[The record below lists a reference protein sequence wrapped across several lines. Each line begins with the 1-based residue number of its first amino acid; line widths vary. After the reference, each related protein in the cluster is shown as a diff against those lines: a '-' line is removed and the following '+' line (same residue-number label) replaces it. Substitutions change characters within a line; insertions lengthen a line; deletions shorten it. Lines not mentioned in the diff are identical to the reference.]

1 MQIAIYGKAS
11 HESFKKVLNQVVIA
25 LLEKKMIVVIH
36 ESLIHLIKPI
46 SISYGTENL
55 RTFSSPAHLGDEVK
69 FLISIGGDGT
79 FLETIQFIRER
90 NIPVIGINSGRLGF
104 LADISK
110 DELVNSFQAIFEDK
124 FKIENR
130 TLLQMFENKQEPEFP
145 NYALNEICIHK
156 LDNSAMITIHVYLGE
171 EYLNSYW
178 ADGLIISTP
187 TGSTAYNLSAGG
199 PIVLPNSKS
208 FILTPI
214 APHTLTVRPLVFPN
228 QAELKIKVEGRSDA
242 YLVSL
247 DHRSYRMKMS
257 QEISISKAPFEISLI
272 KPENHSFL
280 STLRNKLAWGIDR
293 RN

>member
-1 MQIAIYGKAS
+1 
-11 HESFKKVLNQVVIA
+11 
-25 LLEKKMIVVIH
+25 
-36 ESLIHLIKPI
+36 
-46 SISYGTENL
+46 
-55 RTFSSPAHLGDEVK
+55 
-69 FLISIGGDGT
+69 
-79 FLETIQFIRER
+79 
-90 NIPVIGINSGRLGF
+90 
-104 LADISK
+104 
-110 DELVNSFQAIFEDK
+110 
-124 FKIENR
+124 
-130 TLLQMFENKQEPEFP
+130 MFENQQEPDFP

-156 LDNSAMITIHVYLGE
+156 LDNSAMITIQVYLGDE
-171 EYLNSYW
+171 FLNSYW

-228 QAELKIKVEGRSDA
+228 QAELKIRVEGRSDA

-247 DHRSYRMKMS
+247 DHRSYRMRMS
-257 QEISISKAPFEISLI
+257 QEISISKAPFEIGLI

-280 STLRNKLAWGIDR
+280 GTLRNKLAWGVDR

>member
-1 MQIAIYGKAS
+1 MEIAIYGKAS
-11 HESFKKVLNQVVIA
+11 HDSFKKVLNQVVTT
-25 LLEKKMIVVIH
+25 LLERNLRL
-36 ESLIHLIKPI
+36 LIHDSIIYLIKSETHSTKYDLI
-46 SISYGTENL
+46 QSFNHAGQL
-55 RTFSSPAHLGDEVK
+55 SSDVK

-79 FLETIQFIRER
+79 FLETIQFIREK
-90 NIPVIGINSGRLGF
+90 NIPVIGVNSGRLGF

-110 DELVNSFQAIFEDK
+110 EEMVNSFESILNHQY
-124 FKIENR
+124 KIENR
-130 TLLQMFENKQEPEFP
+130 TLLQMFENQKEPDFP

-156 LDNSAMITIHVYLGE
+156 LDNSAMITIQVYLGDE
-171 EYLNSYW
+171 FLNSYW

-228 QAELKIKVEGRSDA
+228 QAELKIRVEGRSDA

-247 DHRSYRMKMS
+247 DHRSYRMRMS
-257 QEISISKAPFEISLI
+257 QEITISKAPFEIALI

-280 STLRNKLAWGIDR
+280 GTLRNKLAWGIDR

>member
-1 MQIAIYGKAS
+1 MEIAIYGKAF
-11 HESFKKVLNQVVIA
+11 HDSFKKVLNQVISA
-25 LLEKKMIVVIH
+25 LLDRKIKLVIH
-36 ESLIHLIKPI
+36 ESLSNLIQ
-46 SISYGTENL
+46 SDL
-55 RTFSSPAHLGDEVK
+55 RADKSNAIRLFNAAEQLGEEVQ
-69 FLISIGGDGT
+69 FLVSIGGDGT
-79 FLETIQFIRER
+79 FLETLQFIRYR
-90 NIPVIGINSGRLGF
+90 NIPVIGVNSGRLGF

-110 DELVNSFQAIFEDK
+110 DELVKSFEAILNHQYK
-124 FKIENR
+124 LENR
-130 TLLQMFENKQEPEFP
+130 TLLQMFENEQEPEFP

-156 LDNSAMITIHVYLGE
+156 LDNSAMITIQVYLGNE
-171 EYLNSYW
+171 FLNSYW

-228 QAELKIKVEGRSDA
+228 QAELKIRVEGRSEE

-247 DHRSYRMKMS
+247 DHKSYRMRMS
-257 QEISISKAPFEISLI
+257 QEITISKAPFEISLI
-272 KPENHSFL
+272 KPENHSYL
-280 STLRNKLAWGIDR
+280 GTLRNKLAWGIDR